1 MLFRGKNERSLD
13 IIRGGGWAM
22 KAKVV
27 EDYIMFKPSPKPLH
41 DETEDDI
48 WFLFRENKLMMFK
61 DGENYTL
68 PKLRDL
74 KALSVNLINVQC
86 MGAYRE
92 KNCHCGEFKGEIED
106 KNVVYMDLMT
116 LSEIADRDTYTL
128 AAKGNLLLKWLKLN
142 KYCGVCGAPTYLKD
156 SYTERALVCSKCGN
170 TTWPRTSPAI
180 IVAVTKEDKL
190 LLVYNNQFPERKY
203 SVIAGFVEYGE
214 TFEECVKREVYE
226 EAGIRI
232 KNIKY
237 FGSQPWPFPNSMM
250 VAFTAEYL
258 EGELMADGE
267 EIAHAGWFSKEEI
280 EGKYDNSMSIGTQL
294 IKWFIENH

>member
-92 KNCHCGEFKGEIED
+92 KTAT
-106 KNVVYMDLMT
+106 VV
-116 LSEIADRDTYTL
+116 
-128 AAKGNLLLKWLKLN
+128 NLKVK
-142 KYCGVCGAPTYLKD
+142 
-156 SYTERALVCSKCGN
+156 S
-170 TTWPRTSPAI
+170 RT
-180 IVAVTKEDKL
+180 K
-190 LLVYNNQFPERKY
+190 
-203 SVIAGFVEYGE
+203 
-214 TFEECVKREVYE
+214 
-226 EAGIRI
+226 
-232 KNIKY
+232 
-237 FGSQPWPFPNSMM
+237 M
-250 VAFTAEYL
+250 
-258 EGELMADGE
+258 
-267 EIAHAGWFSKEEI
+267 
-280 EGKYDNSMSIGTQL
+280 
-294 IKWFIENH
+294 